1 METALFYYGYS
12 DRNPAEWNIAIDKNT
27 SRQRTRIDYPSV
39 KAYRIEPTI
48 LSIGA
53 TRGEINFTDVRIY
66 DRDRTICDVLRNM
79 NKMDKELFN
88 KAIQG
93 YVNDPQKNVPNLIEY
108 AKALRVYNE
117 AVKEVEMMRKSIFA
131 ALLVLIMLL
140 GGCSDVSTA
149 PTRNDESELVTE
161 TEAAAKAESTKS
173 IYSSES
179 NESKVP
185 EAVAALETAAEVTE
199 REPVQS
205 ETVRQTEPVKQS
217 EAETPATKP
226 TTENNNPP
234 PAETPTQTASENTK
248 TAYDFEFDMEAI
260 KADCIS
266 IGQSMG
272 LRLDTSLTPS
282 NASWWNPVTAS
293 RSNQGEALK
302 QSLESYIKFHTAEN
316 LSAYGIDEISD
327 FNICCEA
334 KGNGEYLIY
343 FLFA

>member
-1 METALFYYGYS
+1 
-12 DRNPAEWNIAIDKNT
+12 
-27 SRQRTRIDYPSV
+27 
-39 KAYRIEPTI
+39 
-48 LSIGA
+48 
-53 TRGEINFTDVRIY
+53 
-66 DRDRTICDVLRNM
+66 
-79 NKMDKELFN
+79 
-88 KAIQG
+88 
-93 YVNDPQKNVPNLIEY
+93 
-108 AKALRVYNE
+108 
-117 AVKEVEMMRKSIFA
+117 MRKSMFA

-140 GGCSDVSTA
+140 CGCSEVSTA

-161 TEAAAKAESTKS
+161 TEATDEVESTES
-173 IYSSES
+173 VSSSES
-179 NESKVP
+179 NESKAP
-185 EAVAALETAAEVTE
+185 ETSAALETAAEVTE

-205 ETVRQTEPVKQS
+205 ETVKQTVPVKQS
-217 EAETPATKP
+217 EAETSARKP
-226 TTENNNPP
+226 TTENTPP
-234 PAETPTQTASENTK
+234 PTETPTQAASENTK

>member
-1 METALFYYGYS
+1 
-12 DRNPAEWNIAIDKNT
+12 
-27 SRQRTRIDYPSV
+27 
-39 KAYRIEPTI
+39 
-48 LSIGA
+48 
-53 TRGEINFTDVRIY
+53 
-66 DRDRTICDVLRNM
+66 
-79 NKMDKELFN
+79 
-88 KAIQG
+88 
-93 YVNDPQKNVPNLIEY
+93 
-108 AKALRVYNE
+108 
-117 AVKEVEMMRKSIFA
+117 MMRKSIFA

-173 IYSSES
+173 VSSSES
-179 NESKVP
+179 NESEAP
-185 EAVAALETAAEVTE
+185 ETSAALETAAEVTE
-199 REPVQS
+199 CEPVQS
-205 ETVRQTEPVKQS
+205 ETVKQTEPVKRI

-226 TTENNNPP
+226 TTENYNPP
-234 PAETPTQTASENTK
+234 SAETPTQTASENTK

-260 KADCIS
+260 KADCIN

-334 KGNGEYLIY
+334 KGNGEYLVY

>member
-1 METALFYYGYS
+1 
-12 DRNPAEWNIAIDKNT
+12 
-27 SRQRTRIDYPSV
+27 
-39 KAYRIEPTI
+39 
-48 LSIGA
+48 
-53 TRGEINFTDVRIY
+53 
-66 DRDRTICDVLRNM
+66 
-79 NKMDKELFN
+79 
-88 KAIQG
+88 
-93 YVNDPQKNVPNLIEY
+93 
-108 AKALRVYNE
+108 
-117 AVKEVEMMRKSIFA
+117 MRKSMFA

-140 GGCSDVSTA
+140 CGCSDVSTA

-161 TEAAAKAESTKS
+161 TEATAEAESTKS

-179 NESKVP
+179 NESKAP
-185 EAVAALETAAEVTE
+185 ETSAALETAAKVTE
-199 REPVQS
+199 CEPVQS
-205 ETVRQTEPVKQS
+205 ETVRQTEPAKQS
-217 EAETPATKP
+217 EAETPATKS

-234 PAETPTQTASENTK
+234 PTETPTQTASENTK

-293 RSNQGEALK
+293 RSNQGEILK

-316 LSAYGIDEISD
+316 LSAYGIDEISE

-343 FLFA
+343 FLLHKWQQGLSLCFKNRGIFYTQNQERTV

>member
-1 METALFYYGYS
+1 
-12 DRNPAEWNIAIDKNT
+12 
-27 SRQRTRIDYPSV
+27 
-39 KAYRIEPTI
+39 
-48 LSIGA
+48 
-53 TRGEINFTDVRIY
+53 
-66 DRDRTICDVLRNM
+66 
-79 NKMDKELFN
+79 
-88 KAIQG
+88 
-93 YVNDPQKNVPNLIEY
+93 
-108 AKALRVYNE
+108 
-117 AVKEVEMMRKSIFA
+117 MMRKSIFA

-217 EAETPATKP
+217 EAETP
-226 TTENNNPP
+226 
-234 PAETPTQTASENTK
+234 TQTASENTK

-302 QSLESYIKFHTAEN
+302 QSLEGYIKFHTAET

>member
-1 METALFYYGYS
+1 
-12 DRNPAEWNIAIDKNT
+12 
-27 SRQRTRIDYPSV
+27 
-39 KAYRIEPTI
+39 
-48 LSIGA
+48 
-53 TRGEINFTDVRIY
+53 
-66 DRDRTICDVLRNM
+66 
-79 NKMDKELFN
+79 
-88 KAIQG
+88 
-93 YVNDPQKNVPNLIEY
+93 
-108 AKALRVYNE
+108 
-117 AVKEVEMMRKSIFA
+117 MMRKSMFA
-131 ALLVLIMLL
+131 ALFVLIMML

-205 ETVRQTEPVKQS
+205 ETVRQTEPAKQS
-217 EAETPATKP
+217 EAEPPATKP

-260 KADCIS
+260 KADCIN

-293 RSNQGEALK
+293 RSNQGETLK

-334 KGNGEYLIY
+334 KGNGEYLVY

>member
-1 METALFYYGYS
+1 
-12 DRNPAEWNIAIDKNT
+12 
-27 SRQRTRIDYPSV
+27 
-39 KAYRIEPTI
+39 
-48 LSIGA
+48 
-53 TRGEINFTDVRIY
+53 
-66 DRDRTICDVLRNM
+66 
-79 NKMDKELFN
+79 
-88 KAIQG
+88 
-93 YVNDPQKNVPNLIEY
+93 
-108 AKALRVYNE
+108 
-117 AVKEVEMMRKSIFA
+117 MMRKSMFA

-140 GGCSDVSTA
+140 CGCSDVSTA
-149 PTRNDESELVTE
+149 PTLNDESELVTE
-161 TEAAAKAESTKS
+161 TEATAEAESTKS

-179 NESKVP
+179 NESKAP
-185 EAVAALETAAEVTE
+185 ETSAALETAAKVTE
-199 REPVQS
+199 CEPVQS
-205 ETVRQTEPVKQS
+205 ETVRQTEPAKQS
-217 EAETPATKP
+217 EAETPATKS

-234 PAETPTQTASENTK
+234 PTETPTQTASENTK

-302 QSLESYIKFHTAEN
+302 QSLEGYIKFHTAEN

>member
-1 METALFYYGYS
+1 
-12 DRNPAEWNIAIDKNT
+12 
-27 SRQRTRIDYPSV
+27 
-39 KAYRIEPTI
+39 
-48 LSIGA
+48 
-53 TRGEINFTDVRIY
+53 
-66 DRDRTICDVLRNM
+66 
-79 NKMDKELFN
+79 
-88 KAIQG
+88 
-93 YVNDPQKNVPNLIEY
+93 
-108 AKALRVYNE
+108 
-117 AVKEVEMMRKSIFA
+117 MMRKSMFA

-140 GGCSDVSTA
+140 CGCSEVSTA

-161 TEAAAKAESTKS
+161 TEATDEVESTES
-173 IYSSES
+173 VSSSES
-179 NESKVP
+179 NESKAP
-185 EAVAALETAAEVTE
+185 ETSAALETAAEVTE

-205 ETVRQTEPVKQS
+205 ETVKQTVPVKQS
-217 EAETPATKP
+217 EAETSARKP
-226 TTENNNPP
+226 TTENTPP
-234 PAETPTQTASENTK
+234 PTETPTQAASENTK

-260 KADCIS
+260 KADCIGV
-266 IGQSMG
+266 GQSMG

>member
-1 METALFYYGYS
+1 M
-12 DRNPAEWNIAIDKNT
+12 
-27 SRQRTRIDYPSV
+27 
-39 KAYRIEPTI
+39 
-48 LSIGA
+48 
-53 TRGEINFTDVRIY
+53 
-66 DRDRTICDVLRNM
+66 
-79 NKMDKELFN
+79 
-88 KAIQG
+88 
-93 YVNDPQKNVPNLIEY
+93 
-108 AKALRVYNE
+108 
-117 AVKEVEMMRKSIFA
+117 
-131 ALLVLIMLL
+131 LIMLL

-173 IYSSES
+173 VSSSES
-179 NESKVP
+179 NESEAP
-185 EAVAALETAAEVTE
+185 ETSAALETAAEVTE
-199 REPVQS
+199 CEPVQS
-205 ETVRQTEPVKQS
+205 ETVKQTEPVKRI

-226 TTENNNPP
+226 TTENYNPP
-234 PAETPTQTASENTK
+234 SAETPTQTASENTK

-260 KADCIS
+260 KADCIN

-334 KGNGEYLIY
+334 KGNGEYLVY

>member
-1 METALFYYGYS
+1 
-12 DRNPAEWNIAIDKNT
+12 
-27 SRQRTRIDYPSV
+27 
-39 KAYRIEPTI
+39 
-48 LSIGA
+48 
-53 TRGEINFTDVRIY
+53 
-66 DRDRTICDVLRNM
+66 
-79 NKMDKELFN
+79 
-88 KAIQG
+88 
-93 YVNDPQKNVPNLIEY
+93 
-108 AKALRVYNE
+108 
-117 AVKEVEMMRKSIFA
+117 MMRKSIFA

-266 IGQSMG
+266 IP
-272 LRLDTSLTPS
+272 LR
-282 NASWWNPVTAS
+282 VTLATLAG
-293 RSNQGEALK
+293 RSN
-302 QSLESYIKFHTAEN
+302 T
-316 LSAYGIDEISD
+316 LSAAALSTDMV
-327 FNICCEA
+327 FLPTK
-334 KGNGEYLIY
+334 KGQKKNRGFS
-343 FLFA
+343 FLCLLFCLT

>member
-1 METALFYYGYS
+1 
-12 DRNPAEWNIAIDKNT
+12 
-27 SRQRTRIDYPSV
+27 
-39 KAYRIEPTI
+39 
-48 LSIGA
+48 
-53 TRGEINFTDVRIY
+53 
-66 DRDRTICDVLRNM
+66 
-79 NKMDKELFN
+79 
-88 KAIQG
+88 
-93 YVNDPQKNVPNLIEY
+93 
-108 AKALRVYNE
+108 
-117 AVKEVEMMRKSIFA
+117 MRKSIFA

-140 GGCSDVSTA
+140 CGCSEVSTA

-161 TEAAAKAESTKS
+161 TEAAAKAESAKS
-173 IYSSES
+173 IYFSES
-179 NESKVP
+179 NERNAS
-185 EAVAALETAAEVTE
+185 ETGAALETAAEVTE

-205 ETVRQTEPVKQS
+205 ETVKQTEPVKRI
-217 EAETPATKP
+217 ETETPATKTP
-226 TTENNNPP
+226 TENNNPP
-234 PAETPTQTASENTK
+234 PAETPTQTTSENTK

-272 LRLDTSLTPS
+272 LWLDTSLTPS

-334 KGNGEYLIY
+334 RENGEYLVY

>member
-1 METALFYYGYS
+1 
-12 DRNPAEWNIAIDKNT
+12 
-27 SRQRTRIDYPSV
+27 
-39 KAYRIEPTI
+39 
-48 LSIGA
+48 
-53 TRGEINFTDVRIY
+53 
-66 DRDRTICDVLRNM
+66 
-79 NKMDKELFN
+79 
-88 KAIQG
+88 
-93 YVNDPQKNVPNLIEY
+93 
-108 AKALRVYNE
+108 
-117 AVKEVEMMRKSIFA
+117 MRKSMFA

-140 GGCSDVSTA
+140 SGCSDVSTA
-149 PTRNDESELVTE
+149 PTRNDESELATE
-161 TEAAAKAESTKS
+161 TEAAAEAESTES
-173 IYSSES
+173 ISSSES
-179 NESKVP
+179 NERYAP
-185 EAVAALETAAEVTE
+185 ETDVALETAAEVTE
-199 REPVQS
+199 REPVQN
-205 ETVRQTEPVKQS
+205 ETVKQTEPAKQS

-226 TTENNNPP
+226 TTENDNPP
-234 PAETPTQTASENTK
+234 TVETPTQAASENTK

-260 KADCIS
+260 MADCIS

-334 KGNGEYLIY
+334 KGNDEYLVY

>member
-1 METALFYYGYS
+1 
-12 DRNPAEWNIAIDKNT
+12 
-27 SRQRTRIDYPSV
+27 
-39 KAYRIEPTI
+39 
-48 LSIGA
+48 
-53 TRGEINFTDVRIY
+53 
-66 DRDRTICDVLRNM
+66 
-79 NKMDKELFN
+79 
-88 KAIQG
+88 
-93 YVNDPQKNVPNLIEY
+93 
-108 AKALRVYNE
+108 
-117 AVKEVEMMRKSIFA
+117 MRKSILA
-131 ALLVLIMLL
+131 TLLVLIMLL
-140 GGCSDVSTA
+140 CGCSDVSTA
-149 PTRNDESELVTE
+149 PTQNDETELVSE
-161 TEAAAKAESTKS
+161 TEAAAEAEITKS

-205 ETVRQTEPVKQS
+205 ETVKQTEPVKQS

-226 TTENNNPP
+226 TAENNNPP

-260 KADCIS
+260 MADCIS

>member
-1 METALFYYGYS
+1 M
-12 DRNPAEWNIAIDKNT
+12 
-27 SRQRTRIDYPSV
+27 
-39 KAYRIEPTI
+39 
-48 LSIGA
+48 
-53 TRGEINFTDVRIY
+53 
-66 DRDRTICDVLRNM
+66 
-79 NKMDKELFN
+79 
-88 KAIQG
+88 
-93 YVNDPQKNVPNLIEY
+93 
-108 AKALRVYNE
+108 
-117 AVKEVEMMRKSIFA
+117 
-131 ALLVLIMLL
+131 
-140 GGCSDVSTA
+140 
-149 PTRNDESELVTE
+149 TE

-302 QSLESYIKFHTAEN
+302 QSLESYIKFHTSEN

>member
-1 METALFYYGYS
+1 
-12 DRNPAEWNIAIDKNT
+12 
-27 SRQRTRIDYPSV
+27 
-39 KAYRIEPTI
+39 
-48 LSIGA
+48 
-53 TRGEINFTDVRIY
+53 
-66 DRDRTICDVLRNM
+66 
-79 NKMDKELFN
+79 
-88 KAIQG
+88 
-93 YVNDPQKNVPNLIEY
+93 
-108 AKALRVYNE
+108 
-117 AVKEVEMMRKSIFA
+117 MMRKSIFA

-205 ETVRQTEPVKQS
+205 ETVRQTEPAKQS
-217 EAETPATKP
+217 EAEAPATKP

-234 PAETPTQTASENTK
+234 TVETPTQTASENTK
-248 TAYDFEFDMEAI
+248 TAYDFEFDMEVI
-260 KADCIS
+260 KADCIN
-266 IGQSMG
+266 IGHSMG
-272 LRLDTSLTPS
+272 LRLDTSLTSS

-334 KGNGEYLIY
+334 KGNGEYLVY

>member
-1 METALFYYGYS
+1 
-12 DRNPAEWNIAIDKNT
+12 
-27 SRQRTRIDYPSV
+27 
-39 KAYRIEPTI
+39 
-48 LSIGA
+48 
-53 TRGEINFTDVRIY
+53 
-66 DRDRTICDVLRNM
+66 
-79 NKMDKELFN
+79 
-88 KAIQG
+88 
-93 YVNDPQKNVPNLIEY
+93 
-108 AKALRVYNE
+108 
-117 AVKEVEMMRKSIFA
+117 MMRKSM
-131 ALLVLIMLL
+131 LLVLIMLL

-179 NESKVP
+179 NESKAP
-185 EAVAALETAAEVTE
+185 ETGAALETAAEVTE

-205 ETVRQTEPVKQS
+205 ETVKQTEPVKRI
-217 EAETPATKP
+217 EAEAPATKP
-226 TTENNNPP
+226 TTENNNPLTV
-234 PAETPTQTASENTK
+234 ETPTQTASENTK
-248 TAYDFEFDMEAI
+248 TAYDFEFDMEVI

-272 LRLDTSLTPS
+272 LLLDTSLTPS

>member
-1 METALFYYGYS
+1 
-12 DRNPAEWNIAIDKNT
+12 
-27 SRQRTRIDYPSV
+27 
-39 KAYRIEPTI
+39 
-48 LSIGA
+48 
-53 TRGEINFTDVRIY
+53 
-66 DRDRTICDVLRNM
+66 
-79 NKMDKELFN
+79 
-88 KAIQG
+88 
-93 YVNDPQKNVPNLIEY
+93 
-108 AKALRVYNE
+108 
-117 AVKEVEMMRKSIFA
+117 MMRKSMFA

-161 TEAAAKAESTKS
+161 TEAAAEAESTKG

-179 NESKVP
+179 NESKAP
-185 EAVAALETAAEVTE
+185 ETSAALETAAEVTE
-199 REPVQS
+199 CKPVQS
-205 ETVRQTEPVKQS
+205 ETVKQTEPVKRS
-217 EAETPATKP
+217 EAEAPATKP

-234 PAETPTQTASENTK
+234 TVETPTQAASENAK

-293 RSNQGEALK
+293 RSNKGEALK

-334 KGNGEYLIY
+334 KGNDEYLVY

>member
-1 METALFYYGYS
+1 
-12 DRNPAEWNIAIDKNT
+12 
-27 SRQRTRIDYPSV
+27 
-39 KAYRIEPTI
+39 
-48 LSIGA
+48 
-53 TRGEINFTDVRIY
+53 
-66 DRDRTICDVLRNM
+66 
-79 NKMDKELFN
+79 
-88 KAIQG
+88 
-93 YVNDPQKNVPNLIEY
+93 
-108 AKALRVYNE
+108 
-117 AVKEVEMMRKSIFA
+117 MMRKSMFA

-140 GGCSDVSTA
+140 SGCSDVSTA
-149 PTRNDESELVTE
+149 PTRNDKNELVTE
-161 TEAAAKAESTKS
+161 TEVAAEVESTKS

-179 NESKVP
+179 NERNAP
-185 EAVAALETAAEVTE
+185 ETGAALETAAEVTE

-205 ETVRQTEPVKQS
+205 ETVKQTEPIKQI
-217 EAETPATKP
+217 EAETPVTKP
-226 TTENNNPP
+226 TTENNNPQ
-234 PAETPTQTASENTK
+234 PAETPTQTTSENTK

-260 KADCIS
+260 KEDCIS

-302 QSLESYIKFHTAEN
+302 QSLERYIKFHTAEN

-334 KGNGEYLIY
+334 KGNGEYLVY

>member
-1 METALFYYGYS
+1 MFQQ
-12 DRNPAEWNIAIDKNT
+12 P
-27 SRQRTRIDYPSV
+27 PH
-39 KAYRIEPTI
+39 
-48 LSIGA
+48 
-53 TRGEINFTDVRIY
+53 
-66 DRDRTICDVLRNM
+66 
-79 NKMDKELFN
+79 
-88 KAIQG
+88 
-93 YVNDPQKNVPNLIEY
+93 
-108 AKALRVYNE
+108 
-117 AVKEVEMMRKSIFA
+117 
-131 ALLVLIMLL
+131 
-140 GGCSDVSTA
+140 
-149 PTRNDESELVTE
+149 RNDESELVTE

-179 NESKVP
+179 NESKAP
-185 EAVAALETAAEVTE
+185 ETGAALETAAEVTE

-205 ETVRQTEPVKQS
+205 ETVKQTEPVKRI
-217 EAETPATKP
+217 EAEAPATKP
-226 TTENNNPP
+226 TTENNNPLTV
-234 PAETPTQTASENTK
+234 ETPTQTVSENTK

-334 KGNGEYLIY
+334 KGNGEYLVY

>member
-1 METALFYYGYS
+1 
-12 DRNPAEWNIAIDKNT
+12 
-27 SRQRTRIDYPSV
+27 
-39 KAYRIEPTI
+39 
-48 LSIGA
+48 
-53 TRGEINFTDVRIY
+53 
-66 DRDRTICDVLRNM
+66 
-79 NKMDKELFN
+79 
-88 KAIQG
+88 
-93 YVNDPQKNVPNLIEY
+93 
-108 AKALRVYNE
+108 
-117 AVKEVEMMRKSIFA
+117 MRKSMFV

-140 GGCSDVSTA
+140 GGYSDVSTA

-234 PAETPTQTASENTK
+234 PAETPTQAASENTK
-248 TAYDFEFDMEAI
+248 TAYDFEFDMEVI

-266 IGQSMG
+266 IGHSMG

-282 NASWWNPVTAS
+282 SANWWNPVTAS

>member
-1 METALFYYGYS
+1 
-12 DRNPAEWNIAIDKNT
+12 
-27 SRQRTRIDYPSV
+27 
-39 KAYRIEPTI
+39 
-48 LSIGA
+48 
-53 TRGEINFTDVRIY
+53 
-66 DRDRTICDVLRNM
+66 
-79 NKMDKELFN
+79 
-88 KAIQG
+88 
-93 YVNDPQKNVPNLIEY
+93 
-108 AKALRVYNE
+108 
-117 AVKEVEMMRKSIFA
+117 MMRKSIFA

-140 GGCSDVSTA
+140 GGCSNVSTA
-149 PTRNDESELVTE
+149 PTRNYESELVTE
-161 TEAAAKAESTKS
+161 TEAAAEAESTKS

-179 NESKVP
+179 NESKAP
-185 EAVAALETAAEVTE
+185 ETSAALETAAEVME

-205 ETVRQTEPVKQS
+205 ETVKQTEPVKQS
-217 EAETPATKP
+217 EAETPVTKP
-226 TTENNNPP
+226 TTGNNNNPP

-260 KADCIS
+260 MADCIS

-302 QSLESYIKFHTAEN
+302 QSLESYIKFYTAEN